1 MYEYHDPQ
9 EQEKATVEMH
19 RANIANVASLAVLRV
34 CISFAVVITG
44 IAVSIAVVRF

>member
-1 MYEYHDPQ
+1 MYEILEHADQ
-9 EQEKATVEMH
+9 IKAVKENHAAM
-19 RANIANVASLAVLRV
+19 IANVASLAVLRV